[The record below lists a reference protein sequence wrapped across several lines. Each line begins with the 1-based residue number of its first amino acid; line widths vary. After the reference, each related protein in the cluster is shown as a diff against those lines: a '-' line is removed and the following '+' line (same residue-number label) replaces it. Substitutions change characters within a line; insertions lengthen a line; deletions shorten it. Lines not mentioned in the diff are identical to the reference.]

1 MMNSNQLIPAK
12 KTIHDTEVT
21 VEGKSYRVVDLYTK
35 ENIDL
40 IIKGLE
46 EKEEKF
52 TGDVSTK
59 KGRDKIRT
67 FAAKFTTTRTTIE
80 KPGADYVRELKL
92 VPSRI
97 IAEKK
102 RFIDACNRI
111 RDKARA
117 PLTEYENIRK
127 RIDESI
133 GRLMQKVRLHEE
145 GSECIAVDIET
156 ILSINTDKIVEDKRE
171 QYISAV
177 DQALSAQFGFL
188 FAAIQDENDREELD
202 RLRKEKEAREAEE
215 KRQADI
221 KAAEARARKEAE
233 EKAEAERLR
242 AIASKEKA
250 EREAERAKEDAERAK
265 KEEKER
271 ADREI
276 AAAKREAEE
285 KENARVEAEARAKK
299 EAEDEKKK
307 READE
312 ELRDKAII
320 KIARSLAA
328 TGITAGQARKIAV
341 MLINNEVPHTTVT
354 I

>member
-1 MMNSNQLIPAK
+1 MNDKQLVK
-12 KTIHDTEVT
+12 VNDKEMTVKEVFTTETMDTI
-21 VEGKSYRVVDLYTK
+21 
-35 ENIDL
+35 IDRL
-40 IIKGLE
+40 
-46 EKEEKF
+46 EKEAAQF
-52 TGDVSTK
+52 VGDVSSKAGRKEIAAFSRKFSTTK
-59 KGRDKIRT
+59 STIDK
-67 FAAKFTTTRTTIE
+67 AGLEYA
-80 KPGADYVRELKL
+80 RELKSL
-92 VPSRI
+92 P
-97 IAEKK
+97 KK
-102 RFIDACNRI
+102 IDAERKRLKDACDRL
-111 RDKARA
+111 RDQTRS

-133 GRLMQKVRLHEE
+133 GRLMQKVRMHEE

-221 KAAEARARKEAE
+221 KAAEARAKKEAE
-233 EKAEAERLR
+233 EKAETERLR

-250 EREAERAKEDAERAK
+250 EREAERAREDAERAK

-285 KENARVEAEARAKK
+285 KENARVKAEARAKK

-312 ELRDKAII
+312 ELRDKTII
-320 KIARSLAA
+320 NIARSLAA